1 MSIKKL
7 SVVAALMAATMSL
20 EAQET
25 PLWLRQAS
33 ISPDGSTIAFSYKG
47 DIYTV
52 SANGGEA
59 RQLTTNK
66 AFDGN
71 PVWSP
76 DGKHIA
82 FNSDREGSLDIYVI
96 PSRGGAPKRLTSIPG
111 AEKPMAFLDAGTVLF
126 QANVLPSTESMQF
139 CNRVFTQVYQVGIG
153 NQGLS
158 LQRPTQVSSWTMED
172 LSVSPD
178 GNKWLF
184 TDRKGYEDEW
194 RKHHT
199 SVITR
204 DVWCYDRQAQ
214 SFTKLTDFEGE
225 DRNGVWGADGNTLYY
240 LSERNGNNNLFRRD
254 LTTKQDVQL
263 TSFELN
269 PVRHL
274 TRANNGVMCFS
285 QNGELYTLIDGQQP
299 KKVNV
304 TVTTDVQEPDVIRSI
319 RTSGATDMAVSPSGK
334 EVAFILRGDVYVT
347 STEYKTTR
355 QITDTPEQE
364 RNIDFAPDGRS
375 LVYSAERNG
384 VWQLWQTSIVGKD
397 DKQLVYADELKEECL
412 TNNDKTSFQPK
423 YSPDGKEIAY
433 LEDRTTIRVINL
445 ASRQIRTVMEGKY
458 QYSYSDGDQTFCW
471 SPDSRWLLSESI
483 TVGGWHNRDVVL
495 LKADGSEM
503 HNLTESGYID
513 GNPHWVLGGKAMIWQ
528 SDRAGY
534 RSHGS
539 WGTEFDEYIMFF
551 DLEAYEHFLLSKE
564 DTALLDEDK
573 KDDEKK
579 DEKKDEAKKS
589 DKKKGAKAD
598 SEKKDEVKPL
608 VFDLENAKDRV
619 VRLTV
624 NSSHLGD
631 AFLDKKGEVL
641 YYTASF
647 EGSPDLWKH
656 ELKEDKTSI
665 VKKGIGRSDLLTDK
679 EQKYLYVMDRSGMT
693 RLEIGKSETKSIPF
707 EAMFNYRPA
716 QERHYM
722 FEHIWRQVNEKFY
735 DPTIR
740 GIDWAGYRTNYERF
754 LPHINNNYDF
764 QDLLSEMLGELNGS
778 HTGGRYNPYGSDLE
792 VASLG
797 LFYNNENHKA
807 DGLEIKEIIPKSPL
821 TLTKNDVTPGCV
833 ITHID
838 GQPVGSAGLE
848 NYLLAGKVGKKIV
861 LSGYNSHT
869 GKEFK
874 VTVKGISKS
883 EETALLYHRW
893 VERNRAIVEQ
903 ATNGRIGYV
912 HIKGMDSPSFRTLF
926 SELLGKYRN
935 CDAVIIDTRHNG
947 GGWLHDD
954 VVTLLSGKE
963 HTRYT
968 PRGQYIASDPFNKWS
983 KPSCML
989 VCEDNYSNA
998 HGTPWLYKE
1007 MNVGKLIGT
1016 PVPGTMTAVWWETQ
1030 IDPTIFFGIP
1040 QVGAMDPRG
1049 NYLENQQLYP
1059 DIEVYNTPEDVLQG
1073 KDAQLEAAIKEMMQY
1088 VKQ

>member
-1 MSIKKL
+1 MKKIL
-7 SVVAALMAATMSL
+7 TLATLAALSASVAT
-20 EAQET
+20 AQET
-25 PLWLRQAS
+25 PLWLRQAA

-52 SANGGEA
+52 SSKGGEA
-59 RQLTTNK
+59 RQLTTNE

-76 DGKHIA
+76 DGQKIA
-82 FNSDREGSLDIYVI
+82 FNSDREGALDIYVI
-96 PSRGGAPKRLTSIPG
+96 SSKGGSPKRLTTTPVT
-111 AEKPMAFLDAGTVLF
+111 EKPMAFLDNKTVLF
-126 QANVLPSTESMQF
+126 QSNVRPSAESMQF
-139 CNRVFTQVYQVGIG
+139 SNRVFTQVYKVAVDGQ
-153 NQGLS
+153 S
-158 LQRPTQVSSWTMED
+158 RPQQMTSWTMED
-172 LSVSPD
+172 LCISPD
-178 GNKWLF
+178 GQKWLF

-204 DVWCYDRQAQ
+204 DVWCYDTQAK
-214 SFTKLTDFEGE
+214 SFTKITDFEGE
-225 DRNGVWGADGNTLYY
+225 DRNAVWSQDGKTIYY
-240 LSERNGNNNLFRRD
+240 LSEQKGNNNLFRRTLGQKD
-254 LTTKQDVQL
+254 DVQL
-263 TSFELN
+263 TNFDLH

-274 TRANNGVMCFS
+274 TRANNGLMCFS
-285 QNGELYTLIDGQQP
+285 QNGELYTMTDGQQP
-299 KKVNV
+299 QKVNIKV
-304 TVTTDVQEPDVIRSI
+304 ITDVQEHDVIRSI

-334 EVAFILRGDVYVT
+334 EVAFIIRGDVYVT

-364 RNIDFAPDGRS
+364 RNIDFAPDGKS

-384 VWQLWQTSIVGKD
+384 VWQLWQTSIVGSE
-397 DKQLVYADELKEECL
+397 DKQLVYAEELKEECL

-433 LEDRTTIRVINL
+433 LEDRTAIRVINL
-445 ASRQIRTVMEGKY
+445 ATRQIRTVMEGKY
-458 QYSYSDGDQTFCW
+458 QYSYSDGDQYFCW
-471 SPDSRWLLSESI
+471 SPDSRWILSESI

-513 GNPHWVLGGKAMIWQ
+513 GNPHFVLGGKAMIWQ

-551 DLEAYEHFLLSKE
+551 DLDAYEHFLLSKE
-564 DTALLDEDK
+564 EVALLDEDK
-573 KDDEKK
+573 KDEDNNKEESAKTK
-579 DEKKDEAKKS
+579 DAKAKKGVKS
-589 DKKKGAKAD
+589 D
-598 SEKKDEVKPL
+598 EKKDEVKPL
-608 VFDLENAKDRV
+608 VFDLENAKDRII
-619 VRLTV
+619 RLTV
-624 NSSHLGD
+624 NSSRLGD

-641 YYTASF
+641 YYTTSF

-656 ELKEDKTSI
+656 DLKEDKTTI
-665 VKKGIGRSDLLTDK
+665 VKKGIGRSDLMTDK
-679 EQKYLYVMDRSGMT
+679 DEKYLYVLGRNGMS
-693 RLEIGKSETKSIPF
+693 RMEMGKSESKDITF
-707 EAMFNYRPA
+707 EALFNYRPA
-716 QERHYM
+716 QERQYM
-722 FEHIWRQVNEKFY
+722 FDHIWRQVNEKFY

-740 GIDWAGYRTNYERF
+740 GIDWAGYHDAYQRF
-754 LPHINNNYDF
+754 LPYINNNYDF
-764 QDLLSEMLGELNGS
+764 QDLLSEFLGELNGS
-778 HTGGRYNPYGSDLE
+778 HTGGRFSPKSDALE

-797 LFYNNENHKA
+797 LFFDEEYTGA
-807 DGLEIKEIIPKSPL
+807 GLKVKEIMAKSPL
-821 TLTKNDVTPGCV
+821 TLKKNDVAPGCI
-833 ITHID
+833 ITQID
-838 GQPVGSAGLE
+838 GMDIDAAGNE
-848 NYLLAGKVGKKIV
+848 NYLLAGKVGRKIALTV
-861 LSGYNSHT
+861 KDPVGRQFNVS
-869 GKEFK
+869 
-874 VTVKGISKS
+874 VKGISKS
-883 EETALLYHRW
+883 DETALLYHRW
-893 VERNRAIVEQ
+893 VERNREIVEK
-903 ATNGRIGYV
+903 ATDGRIGYV

-935 CDAVIIDTRHNG
+935 CEAVIIDTRHNG

-954 VVTLLSGKE
+954 VIALLTGKE

-968 PRGQYIASDPFNKWS
+968 PRGQYIASDPFNRWT

-1007 MNVGKLIGT
+1007 MKVGKLIGT

-1030 IDPTIFFGIP
+1030 IDPTIVFGIP

-1073 KDAQLEAAIKEMMQY
+1073 KDAQLEAAIQEMLRQ
-1088 VKQ
+1088 VNAQKK

>member
-1 MSIKKL
+1 MKKL
-7 SVVAALMAATMSL
+7 VISSIIATFALAMN
-20 EAQET
+20 AQET

-47 DIYTV
+47 DIFTV
-52 SANGGEA
+52 SSQGGEA
-59 RQLTTNK
+59 RQLTTNE

-71 PVWSP
+71 PIWSP
-76 DGKHIA
+76 DGENIA

-96 PSRGGAPKRLTSIPG
+96 SRKGGAPKRLTSIPG
-111 AEKPMAFLDAGTVLF
+111 AEKPMAFLDNSTVIY
-126 QANVLPSTESMQF
+126 QANVRPSAESMQF
-139 CNRVFTQVYQVGIG
+139 SNRVFTQVYQVAIDGK
-153 NQGLS
+153 S
-158 LQRPTQVSSWTMED
+158 RPSMLTSWTMED
-172 LSVSPD
+172 LSISPD
-178 GNKWLF
+178 GNRWLF

-204 DVWCYDRQAQ
+204 DVWCYDKQTETY
-214 SFTKLTDFEGE
+214 TKITDFEGE
-225 DRNGVWGADGNTLYY
+225 DRNAVWSQDGKTIYY
-240 LSERNGNNNLFRRD
+240 LSEQKGNNNLFRRTLGQKD
-254 LTTKQDVQL
+254 DVQL
-263 TSFELN
+263 TNFDLH

-274 TRANNGVMCFS
+274 TRSNNGVMCFS
-285 QNGELYTLIDGQQP
+285 QNGELYTMTDGQQP
-299 KKVNV
+299 KKVNIKV
-304 TVTTDVQEPDVIRSI
+304 NTDVQEHDVIRSI
-319 RTSGATDMAVSPSGK
+319 RNSGATDMAVSPSGK
-334 EVAFILRGDVYVT
+334 EVAFIIRGDVYVT

-364 RNIDFAPDGRS
+364 RNIDFAPDGKS

-384 VWQLWQTSIVGKD
+384 VWQLWQTSIVGND
-397 DKQLVYADELKEECL
+397 DKQLVYADELQEECL

-433 LEDRTTIRVINL
+433 LEDRTAIRVINL
-445 ASRQIRTVMEGKY
+445 ATRQIRTVMEGKY
-458 QYSYSDGDQTFCW
+458 QYSYSDGDQYFCW

-513 GNPHWVLGGKAMIWQ
+513 GNPHWALGGKAMIWQ

-539 WGTEFDEYIMFF
+539 WGTEFDEYIVFF

-564 DTALLDEDK
+564 EVALLDEEEKEKDKGEGKSEKSKDDK
-573 KDDEKK
+573 KT
-579 DEKKDEAKKS
+579 
-589 DKKKGAKAD
+589 KKGAKAD
-598 SEKKDEVKPL
+598 EKKDEVKPL
-608 VFDLENAKDRV
+608 TFDLENAKDRI

-624 NSSHLGD
+624 NSSRLGD

-656 ELKEDKTSI
+656 DLKEDKTTI
-665 VKKGIGRSDLLTDK
+665 VKKGVGRSELLTDK
-679 EQKYLYVMDRSGMT
+679 DEKYLYVLGRNGMS
-693 RLEIGKSETKSIPF
+693 RMEMGKSESKDITF

-716 QERHYM
+716 QERQYM
-722 FEHIWRQVNEKFY
+722 FDHIWRQVNEKFY

-740 GIDWAGYRTNYERF
+740 GIDWAGYHEAYQRF

-764 QDLLSEMLGELNGS
+764 QDLLSEFLGELNGS
-778 HTGGRYNPYGSDLE
+778 HTGGRYNVAEGPMA

-797 LFYNNENHKA
+797 VFFNDNYMA
-807 DGLEIKEIIPKSPL
+807 DGLEIKEIMPKSPL
-821 TLTKNDVTPGCV
+821 TLSKNSVTPGCV

-838 GQPVGSAGLE
+838 GQPIGSAGNE

-861 LSGYNSHT
+861 LSGFDQD
-869 GKEFK
+869 GKDFK
-874 VTVKGISKS
+874 VTVKGISKAD
-883 EETALLYHRW
+883 ETALLYHRW
-893 VERNRAIVEQ
+893 VERNREIVEK
-903 ATNGRIGYV
+903 ATDGRIGYV

-935 CDAVIIDTRHNG
+935 CEAVIIDTRHNG

-954 VVTLLSGKE
+954 VIALLTGKE

-968 PRGQYIASDPFNKWS
+968 PRGQYIASDPFNRWT

-1007 MNVGKLIGT
+1007 MKVGKLIGT

-1030 IDPTIFFGIP
+1030 IDPTIVFGIP

-1059 DIEVYNTPEDVLQG
+1059 DIEVYNKPEDVLQG
-1073 KDAQLEAAIKEMMQY
+1073 KDAQLEAAIAEMLKT
-1088 VKQ
+1088 VGEKK

>member
-1 MSIKKL
+1 MKKL
-7 SVVAALMAATMSL
+7 FLSAALLSAAAL
-20 EAQET
+20 QAQET

-52 SANGGEA
+52 PSQGGEA
-59 RQLTTNK
+59 RQLTTNE

-71 PVWSP
+71 PIWSP
-76 DGKHIA
+76 DGENIA
-82 FNSDREGSLDIYVI
+82 FNSDREGSLDIYVM
-96 PSRGGAPKRLTSIPG
+96 PSKGGAPKRLTNIPG
-111 AEKPMAFLDAGTVLF
+111 AEKPMTFLDNGTVVF
-126 QANVLPSTESMQF
+126 QANVRPSAESMQF
-139 CNRVFTQVYQVGIG
+139 SNRVFTQVYQVGIG
-153 NQGLS
+153 YEGLP
-158 LQRPTQVSSWTMED
+158 LTRPTMLTSWTMED
-172 LSVSPD
+172 LSISPD

-204 DVWCYDRQAQ
+204 DVWCYDKQAK
-214 SFTKLTDFEGE
+214 SFTKITDFEGE
-225 DRNGVWGADGNTLYY
+225 DRNAVWSQDGKTIYY
-240 LSERNGNNNLFRRD
+240 LSEQKGNNNLFRRTLGQKD
-254 LTTKQDVQL
+254 DVQL
-263 TSFELN
+263 TSFEKH

-274 TRANNGVMCFS
+274 TRANNGMMCFS
-285 QNGELYTLIDGQQP
+285 YDGELYTLTDGQQP
-299 KKVNV
+299 QKVNI
-304 TVTTDVQEPDVIRSI
+304 TVTTDVVEHDVIRSI

-334 EVAFILRGDVYVT
+334 EVAFIIRGDVYVT

-397 DKQLVYADELKEECL
+397 DKQLVYAEELKEECL

-445 ASRQIRTVMEGKY
+445 ATRQIRTVMEGKY

-471 SPDSRWLLSESI
+471 APDSRWLLSESI
-483 TVGGWHNRDVVL
+483 TVGGWHNRDIVL

-513 GNPHWVLGGKAMIWQ
+513 GNPHFVLGGKAMIWQ

-564 DTALLDEDK
+564 EVALLDEDK

-579 DEKKDEAKKS
+579 EEAKKD
-589 DKKKGAKAD
+589 DKKAKKGAKTD
-598 SEKKDEVKPL
+598 DKKDEVKPL
-608 VFDLENAKDRV
+608 TFDLENAKDRI

-656 ELKEDKTSI
+656 DLKEDKTSI

-679 EQKYLYVMDRSGMT
+679 DQKYLYVMGRGGMS
-693 RLEIGKSETKSIPF
+693 RLEVGKSETKDIQF

-716 QERHYM
+716 QERQYM
-722 FEHIWRQVNEKFY
+722 FDHIWRQVNEKFY

-740 GIDWAGYRTNYERF
+740 GIDWAGYHDAYQRF
-754 LPHINNNYDF
+754 LPYINNNYDF
-764 QDLLSEMLGELNGS
+764 QDLLSEILGELNGS
-778 HTGGRYNPYGSDLE
+778 HTGGRYSPRSEALE

-797 LFYNNENHKA
+797 LFFNDDYMA
-807 DGLEIKEIIPKSPL
+807 DGLQIKEIMPKSPL
-821 TLTKNDVTPGCV
+821 TKVKNTIVAGSV

-838 GQPVGSAGLE
+838 GQPIGSAGNE

-861 LSGYNSHT
+861 LSGYDEN
-869 GKEFK
+869 GKDFK
-874 VTVKGISKS
+874 VTVKGISKGAES
-883 EETALLYHRW
+883 ELLYHRW
-893 VERNRAIVEQ
+893 VERNRAIVEKE
-903 ATNGRIGYV
+903 TNGRIGYV

-935 CDAVIIDTRHNG
+935 CEAVIIDTRHNG

-954 VVTLLSGKE
+954 VIALLTGVE

-968 PRGQYIASDPFNKWS
+968 PRGQYIASDPFNRWT

-1007 MNVGKLIGT
+1007 LKVGKLIGT

-1030 IDPTIFFGIP
+1030 IDPTIVFGIP
-1040 QVGAMDPRG
+1040 QVGAMDRRG
-1049 NYLENQQLYP
+1049 NFLENQQLYP
-1059 DIEVYNTPEDVLQG
+1059 DIEVYNKPEDVLQG
-1073 KDAQLEAAIKEMMQY
+1073 KDAQLEAAIQEMLRE
-1088 VKQ
+1088 VEKK

>member
-1 MSIKKL
+1 MKKL
-7 SVVAALMAATMSL
+7 ILSAALLSAAAL
-20 EAQET
+20 QAQET
-25 PLWLRQAS
+25 PLWLRQAA

-52 SANGGEA
+52 SCQGGEA
-59 RQLTTNK
+59 RQLTTNE

-76 DGKHIA
+76 DGQNIA

-96 PSRGGAPKRLTSIPG
+96 SRKGGAPKRLTNIPG
-111 AEKPMAFLDAGTVLF
+111 AEKPMAFLDNSTVVY
-126 QANVLPSTESMQF
+126 QANVRPSAESMQF
-139 CNRVFTQVYQVGIG
+139 SNRVFTQVYQVAIDGK
-153 NQGLS
+153 S
-158 LQRPTQVSSWTMED
+158 RPSMLTSWTMED
-172 LSVSPD
+172 LSISPD
-178 GNKWLF
+178 GQKWLF

-204 DVWCYDRQAQ
+204 DIWCYDKQAD
-214 SFTKLTDFEGE
+214 SYTKVTDFEGE
-225 DRNGVWGADGNTLYY
+225 DRNAVWSQDGKTIYY
-240 LSERNGNNNLFRRD
+240 LSEQKGNNNLFRRT
-254 LTTKQDVQL
+254 LGQKNDVQL
-263 TSFELN
+263 TSFDLH

-285 QNGELYTLIDGQQP
+285 QNGELYTLTDGQQP
-299 KKVNV
+299 KKVNI
-304 TVTTDVQEPDVIRSI
+304 TVTTDVIEHDVIRSI
-319 RTSGATDMAVSPSGK
+319 RNSGATDMAVSPSGK
-334 EVAFILRGDVYVT
+334 EVAFIIRGDVYVT

-384 VWQLWQTSIVGKD
+384 VWQLWQTSIVGKE
-397 DKQLVYADELKEECL
+397 DKQLVYAAELKEECL

-433 LEDRTTIRVINL
+433 LEDRTAIRVINL
-445 ASRQIRTVMEGKY
+445 ATRQIRTVMEGQY
-458 QYSYSDGDQTFCW
+458 QYSYSDGDQYFCW
-471 SPDSRWLLSESI
+471 SPDSRWILSESI

-513 GNPHWVLGGKAMIWQ
+513 SNPHFVLGGKAMIWQ

-564 DTALLDEDK
+564 EVALLDEEEKEKDKGEGKSEKSKDDK
-573 KDDEKK
+573 K
-579 DEKKDEAKKS
+579 A
-589 DKKKGAKAD
+589 KKGAKTD
-598 SEKKDEVKPL
+598 EKKDEVKPIT
-608 VFDLENAKDRV
+608 FDLENAKDRI

-656 ELKEDKTSI
+656 DLKEDKTTI

-679 EQKYLYVMDRSGMT
+679 DEKYLYVLGRSGMS
-693 RLEIGKSETKSIPF
+693 RLEMGKSESKDITF

-716 QERHYM
+716 QERQYM
-722 FEHIWRQVNEKFY
+722 FDHIWRQVNEKFY

-740 GIDWAGYRTNYERF
+740 GIDWAGYHEAYQRF

-764 QDLLSEMLGELNGS
+764 QDLLSEFLGELNGS
-778 HTGGRYNPYGSDLE
+778 HTGGRYNVGSGPME

-797 LFYNNENHKA
+797 IFFDEDYRDN
-807 DGLEIKEIIPKSPL
+807 GLKIKEIMAKSPL
-821 TLTKNDVTPGCV
+821 TLSKNSVTPGCI
-833 ITHID
+833 ITAID
-838 GQPVGSAGLE
+838 GQPVDNAGNE
-848 NYLLAGKVGKKIV
+848 NYLLAGKVGKKVV
-861 LSGYNSHT
+861 LT
-869 GKEFK
+869 VKDQQGKESK
-874 VTVKGISKS
+874 VTVKAISKGD
-883 EETALLYHRW
+883 ETTLLYHRW
-893 VERNRAIVEQ
+893 VERNRAIVEK

-954 VVTLLSGKE
+954 VIALLTGKE

-968 PRGQYIASDPFNKWS
+968 PRGQYIASDPFNRWT

-1030 IDPTIFFGIP
+1030 IDPTIVFGIP

-1088 VKQ
+1088 CK